1 MSTLQLL
8 AAQKVPLEFG
18 ALRMDKEGNLVER
31 SATTLTFG
39 FTVDQMP
46 YECVLNRL
54 GANDLRISARLGHVP
69 FSAENRQA
77 RVDLL
82 TLVAAAKGA
91 IPFGNISVSQDQSVT
106 LEARICI
113 DAPMNPLA
121 ILTAVTE
128 VLRDSLPWST
138 AIRNRI
144 AAARPVR
151 AQTSQGAVGK
161 AKIWP
166 G

>member
-18 ALRMDKEGNLVER
+18 ALRMDEEGNLIER
-31 SATTLTFG
+31 SATTLSFG
-39 FTVDQMP
+39 FMVDQLP
-46 YECVLNRL
+46 YECVLNRV
-54 GANDLRISARLGHVP
+54 GANDLRISAKLGHIP

-82 TLVAAAKGA
+82 TLVAASRGA
-91 IPFGNISVSQDQSVT
+91 IPFGGIGIAQDQSVT
-106 LEARICI
+106 LEARICVNT
-113 DAPMNPLA
+113 PMNPLA

-151 AQTSQGAVGK
+151 ARL
-161 AKIWP
+161 AK
-166 G
+166 

>member
-18 ALRMDKEGNLVER
+18 ALRMDELGNLIER
-31 SATTLTFG
+31 SATTLSFG
-39 FTVDQMP
+39 FTVDRQP
-46 YECVLNRL
+46 YECVLNRV
-54 GANDLRISARLGHVP
+54 GANDLRISAKLGHIP

-82 TLVAAAKGA
+82 TLVAASKGA
-91 IPFGNISVSQDQSVT
+91 IPSGRIGIAQDQSVT
-106 LEARICI
+106 LEARVCVLT
-113 DAPMNPLA
+113 PMNPLA

-128 VLRDSLPWST
+128 VLQDSLPWST
-138 AIRNRI
+138 AIRSRI

-151 AQTSQGAVGK
+151 ARS
-161 AKIWP
+161 AK
-166 G
+166 

>member
-18 ALRMDKEGNLVER
+18 ALRMDEAGNLIER
-31 SATTLTFG
+31 SATTLSFG
-39 FTVDQMP
+39 FTVDQMR
-46 YECVLNRL
+46 YQCVLNRV
-54 GANDLRISARLGHVP
+54 GANDLRISAKLGHVP

-82 TLVAAAKGA
+82 TLVAASKGT
-91 IPFGNISVSQDQSVT
+91 IPFGRIGISQDQSVT
-106 LEARICI
+106 LEARICV
-113 DAPMNPLA
+113 DTPMNPLT

-128 VLRDSLPWST
+128 VLRDSLPWSA

-144 AAARPVR
+144 ATARPAIARLV
-151 AQTSQGAVGK
+151 K
-161 AKIWP
+161 
-166 G
+166 